1 MAALSYCKADSAN
14 ITPMSLPSLTDP
26 AAPPAQRN
34 KVRNIAR
41 IAAFTMLA
49 VATVVLLGWWLHVP
63 ALTRLMT
70 GATSMKAISA
80 IAFIA
85 SGIALLGCAS
95 RPRAGLACFLPNLLV
110 LLVGTASLLEYT
122 AGVDLFIDHLFADP
136 ESIALG
142 NPPGRMSQMTAVAF
156 ILMGLQGM
164 LVSQQRMPRLAHL
177 LAGLLLSLGALS
189 LTMAGYGYRMG
200 IIQMLPVAVPT
211 AALLLLGTLGWLVLQ
226 KPMGIMR
233 VAYADSPGTLL
244 LRWTA
249 IPALLMPPLLAISI
263 RAAEQLLGWTHAE
276 VITAVGYLSGVGASA
291 MVVGMAWLLHHLDH
305 QRQKSER
312 FQDAAYT
319 DALTRLVNRR
329 GFDEAL
335 ERMLRGHR
343 ESDHGFTML
352 MIDLDHFKRFNDDFG
367 HLAGD
372 RALQVTG
379 QVLLGALRPQD
390 IAARFGGEEF
400 AVILPGTDMVGARR
414 TANRLL
420 QAFHAQEW
428 PHRPVTASIGITISH
443 PGDTAA
449 TLVARA
455 DEALYAAKSGG
466 RDRACE
472 SQPIVPASVS

>member
-14 ITPMSLPSLTDP
+14 IAPMSLPSLTAP

-41 IAAFTMLA
+41 VAAFTMLA
-49 VATVVLLGWWLHVP
+49 VAAVVLLGWWLHVP

-142 NPPGRMSQMTAVAF
+142 NPPGRMSQTTAAAF

-211 AALLLLGTLGWLVLQ
+211 AVLLLLGTLGWLVLQ

-233 VAYADSPGTLL
+233 VAYANSPGTLL

-472 SQPIVPASVS
+472 SQPTVPASMS